1 MVSDPIGDMI
11 IQIKNAGMAG
21 KKTVVLPFSKEK
33 EAVGKILEKEGYVN
47 SIEKVGELPYAKLK
61 IVLRYADGVHVIDG
75 VKRMSKP
82 GIRLYVNKDSIPSV
96 MGNIG
101 ISILSTSQGVM
112 TGYQAKKAG
121 VGGELL
127 CEIW

>member
-1 MVSDPIGDMI
+1 M
-11 IQIKNAGMAG
+11 
-21 KKTVVLPFSKEK
+21 
-33 EAVGKILEKEGYVN
+33 
-47 SIEKVGELPYAKLK
+47 
-61 IVLRYADGVHVIDG
+61 DGVHVIDG

-82 GIRLYVNKDSIPSV
+82 GIRLYVDKNSIPSV

-101 ISILSTSQGVM
+101 ISIVSTSKGIM
-112 TGYQAKKAG
+112 TGKEAKKQG